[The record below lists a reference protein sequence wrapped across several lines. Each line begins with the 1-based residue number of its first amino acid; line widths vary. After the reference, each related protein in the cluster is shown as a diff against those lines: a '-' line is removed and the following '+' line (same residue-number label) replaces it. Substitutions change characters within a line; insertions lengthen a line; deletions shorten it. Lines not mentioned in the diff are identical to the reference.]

1 MARGKGRAV
10 WFVALVLS
18 LTLALAHGASAVT
31 CSGYAKKACRKND
44 ACQWTGSSCV
54 APTDVCSGIQAKKV
68 GGVSKKRRCNG
79 KPECRCS
86 GNKKCGT
93 CVANVGV
100 GAPSPSPDGGPA
112 CSSPWTVNP
121 GLTCGMVK
129 NTCADWKYLS
139 CAQSGKTCTGADRTG
154 GGQLVAGEQC
164 SYVWTSD
171 TVTTTPGPLANCGS
185 PFLVNSGLTC
195 GMVKNTCG
203 GWTNLDC
210 TKSGATCTG
219 PDRTGGGQLIAGEE
233 CTYVWPTKVENPC
246 SSPFYVNSG
255 LTCGSVANTCGGWNS
270 LSCTKS
276 GATCTGPDRTGGNAL
291 IAGEYCSYVWPLKVD
306 ACSSPWKVNPGLTCG
321 MVKNTCAK
329 WKSLSC
335 SQSGA
340 TCTGP
345 DRTGGGQLIAGED
358 CSYVW

>member
-100 GAPSPSPDGGPA
+100 GAPSPSPDGTPSL
-112 CSSPWTVNP
+112 CYSPWTVTDQ
-121 GLTCGMVK
+121 TCWMVK
-129 NTCADWKYLS
+129 TIPCLDSHGIEEDDWI
-139 CAQSGKTCTGADRTG
+139 T
-154 GGQLVAGEQC
+154 
-164 SYVWTSD
+164 
-171 TVTTTPGPLANCGS
+171 
-185 PFLVNSGLTC
+185 
-195 GMVKNTCG
+195 
-203 GWTNLDC
+203 
-210 TKSGATCTG
+210 
-219 PDRTGGGQLIAGEE
+219 
-233 CTYVWPTKVENPC
+233 
-246 SSPFYVNSG
+246 
-255 LTCGSVANTCGGWNS
+255 
-270 LSCTKS
+270 LSCT
-276 GATCTGPDRTGGNAL
+276 
-291 IAGEYCSYVWPLKVD
+291 
-306 ACSSPWKVNPGLTCG
+306 
-321 MVKNTCAK
+321 
-329 WKSLSC
+329 
-335 SQSGA
+335 QSGA

-345 DRTGGGQLIAGED
+345 DRTGGGQLTPGD
-358 CSYVW
+358 HCSYVWPSN

>member
-79 KPECRCS
+79 KAECRCS

-93 CVANVGV
+93 CVVNVGV

-171 TVTTTPGPLANCGS
+171 TVTAGPDCRSPFNTGPL
-185 PFLVNSGLTC
+185 GLTC
-195 GMVKNTCG
+195 FQVAPPLFCG
-203 GWTNLDC
+203 GWVHLDC

-219 PDRTGGGQLIAGEE
+219 PERTGGNQPVAFEE
-233 CTYVWPTKVENPC
+233 CTYAWPLKVENPC

-321 MVKNTCAK
+321 MEKNTCAK

>member
-195 GMVKNTCG
+195 GMVKNTC
-203 GWTNLDC
+203 
-210 TKSGATCTG
+210 
-219 PDRTGGGQLIAGEE
+219 
-233 CTYVWPTKVENPC
+233 
-246 SSPFYVNSG
+246 
-255 LTCGSVANTCGGWNS
+255 
-270 LSCTKS
+270 
-276 GATCTGPDRTGGNAL
+276 
-291 IAGEYCSYVWPLKVD
+291 
-306 ACSSPWKVNPGLTCG
+306 
-321 MVKNTCAK
+321 AK

-345 DRTGGGQLIAGED
+345 DRTGGGQLVAGES

>member
-18 LTLALAHGASAVT
+18 LTLALAHRASAIT
-31 CSGYAKKACRKND
+31 CSSYAKKACRKND

-79 KPECRCS
+79 KAECRCS

-129 NTCADWKYLS
+129 NTCTSTKW
-139 CAQSGKTCTGADRTG
+139 TG
-154 GGQLVAGEQC
+154 
-164 SYVWTSD
+164 
-171 TVTTTPGPLANCGS
+171 
-185 PFLVNSGLTC
+185 
-195 GMVKNTCG
+195 
-203 GWTNLDC
+203 
-210 TKSGATCTG
+210 
-219 PDRTGGGQLIAGEE
+219 
-233 CTYVWPTKVENPC
+233 
-246 SSPFYVNSG
+246 
-255 LTCGSVANTCGGWNS
+255 
-270 LSCTKS
+270 LSCT
-276 GATCTGPDRTGGNAL
+276 
-291 IAGEYCSYVWPLKVD
+291 
-306 ACSSPWKVNPGLTCG
+306 
-321 MVKNTCAK
+321 
-329 WKSLSC
+329 
-335 SQSGA
+335 QSGA

-345 DRTGGGQLIAGED
+345 DRTGGGQLIAGEQ

>member
-18 LTLALAHGASAVT
+18 LTLALAHRASAIT
-31 CSGYAKKACRKND
+31 CSSYAKKACRKND

-79 KPECRCS
+79 KAECRCS

-139 CAQSGKTCTGADRTG
+139 CAQSGKTCTGADEHRG
-154 GGQLVAGEQC
+154 GPAGRRRAVQLRLDIRHGHCRSRLQVPVQYRSLRSHLLPGC
-164 SYVWTSD
+164 TS
-171 TVTTTPGPLANCGS
+171 TILRRVGTP
-185 PFLVNSGLTC
+185 
-195 GMVKNTCG
+195 
-203 GWTNLDC
+203 
-210 TKSGATCTG
+210 
-219 PDRTGGGQLIAGEE
+219 
-233 CTYVWPTKVENPC
+233 
-246 SSPFYVNSG
+246 
-255 LTCGSVANTCGGWNS
+255 
-270 LSCTKS
+270 
-276 GATCTGPDRTGGNAL
+276 
-291 IAGEYCSYVWPLKVD
+291 
-306 ACSSPWKVNPGLTCG
+306 
-321 MVKNTCAK
+321 
-329 WKSLSC
+329 
-335 SQSGA
+335 
-340 TCTGP
+340 
-345 DRTGGGQLIAGED
+345 
-358 CSYVW
+358 

>member
-79 KPECRCS
+79 KAECRCS

-139 CAQSGKTCTGADRTG
+139 CTQSGK
-154 GGQLVAGEQC
+154 
-164 SYVWTSD
+164 
-171 TVTTTPGPLANCGS
+171 
-185 PFLVNSGLTC
+185 
-195 GMVKNTCG
+195 
-203 GWTNLDC
+203 
-210 TKSGATCTG
+210 
-219 PDRTGGGQLIAGEE
+219 
-233 CTYVWPTKVENPC
+233 
-246 SSPFYVNSG
+246 
-255 LTCGSVANTCGGWNS
+255 
-270 LSCTKS
+270 
-276 GATCTGPDRTGGNAL
+276 TCTGPDRTGGNAL

-345 DRTGGGQLIAGED
+345 DRTGGGQLVAGES